1 MNMRDIIRL
10 LENVIVEHQRV
21 AVWSGATIT
30 VLHNPTKLTF
40 EKFIQKH
47 PSLRG
52 LISED
57 GKQVWLWPA
66 YMAVHPNIIQELGL
80 DRCECIFWNR
90 GRWAGPNI
98 HDSNGLYKPALQR
111 LSPASP
117 AHHDVSDDELMNLL
131 KEDSEYDPMD
141 FALWWVSRWV
151 SGSEDDEE
159 WEWDEATSAMTMDQ
173 AFLYVAQ
180 HTKTQSFPK
189 LYRALVLTKAMANKI
204 ITTKV
209 LPKNKRIFQS
219 FTTSAALAMQESH
232 FIRPSVGKGGVR
244 LLIEID
250 NPPILFALDDL
261 KQTSIWG
268 QLEDWHHQ
276 KEVFVDGRKPLRITS
291 AKIFNNNITESTNN
305 IPFHMPESIEVEFV
319 GHFDPDTR
327 IAHIGS
333 IISKK
338 RGEGGKAVRAFE
350 AWSKEQGAK
359 RIEGSARPDSLPFW
373 NKMGF
378 RDRSRGESLIP
389 IWKTIW

>member
-40 EKFIQKH
+40 EKFIQKY

-52 LISED
+52 LLSED
-57 GKQVWLWPA
+57 GTQVWLWPA

-117 AHHDVSDDELMNLL
+117 AHYDVSDDELMNLL
-131 KEDSEYDPMD
+131 KEDS
-141 FALWWVSRWV
+141 
-151 SGSEDDEE
+151 
-159 WEWDEATSAMTMDQ
+159 
-173 AFLYVAQ
+173 
-180 HTKTQSFPK
+180 
-189 LYRALVLTKAMANKI
+189 
-204 ITTKV
+204 
-209 LPKNKRIFQS
+209 
-219 FTTSAALAMQESH
+219 
-232 FIRPSVGKGGVR
+232 
-244 LLIEID
+244 
-250 NPPILFALDDL
+250 
-261 KQTSIWG
+261 
-268 QLEDWHHQ
+268 
-276 KEVFVDGRKPLRITS
+276 
-291 AKIFNNNITESTNN
+291 NN
-305 IPFHMPESIEVEFV
+305 IPFHMPESIEVDFV
-319 GHFDPDTR
+319 GYFDPDAK

-338 RGEGGKAVRAFE
+338 RGEGGKAVRVFE
-350 AWSKEQGAK
+350 AWAKEQGAK
-359 RIEGSARPDSLPFW
+359 RIEGSARPDSLLFW

-378 RDRSRGESLIP
+378 KDRSRGESLIP